1 MRLEQIEVTL
11 YPNQVEEI
19 EKILEDFQVPYVKTP
34 AESYKIACFHYMI
47 TCPDEIAST
56 LVDTIAKKFDT
67 SQRINVIT
75 HYKTDSTISD
85 YLHKFEAFLK
95 EEVEPHDKPDISTVS
110 AFKSVKDMVK
120 IKKTGPIEGIVSKT
134 DAFLSRKKDIY
145 IMILVAT
152 VVALVGLVSNNVAV
166 IIGAMLISPLLG
178 PISSFALNS
187 VLGRQKRIEESIVF
201 GSFMIGSSIGLAAVL
216 TLALSAF
223 YAVEITPEIQSRTE
237 VSPILIV
244 VAVMLGVAGGLA
256 LLTSIPE
263 IIVGVAIAVAL
274 VPPAAT
280 AGIGIGLGSAEIAG
294 GASLVLLSNIIGM
307 VIGFMVIFLAKGIS
321 PRKYYEK
328 QRARRVLT
336 VNIIVLVLL
345 AVALGIIEVMFGQL
359 GS

>member
-1 MRLEQIEVTL
+1 MEQIEVTL
-11 YPNQVEEI
+11 YPNQAEEI
-19 EKILEDFQVPYVKTP
+19 EKILEEFQVPYVKTA
-34 AESYKIACFHYMI
+34 AESYKVACFHYVV
-47 TCPDEIAST
+47 TCPQELAGT
-56 LVDTIAKKFDT
+56 LVDMIAKKFDT
-67 SQRINVIT
+67 TQRINVIT
-75 HYKTDSTISD
+75 HYKTESTISD

-95 EEVEPHDKPDISTVS
+95 EEIEPHGKPDISTVS
-110 AFKSVKDMVK
+110 AFKSVKDMIK
-120 IKKTGPIEGIVSKT
+120 KKKTGPVEGIVAKT
-134 DAFLSRKKDIY
+134 DAFLSKKKDIY
-145 IMILVAT
+145 VMILVAT

-187 VLGRQKRIEESIVF
+187 VLGRQNRIQESMVF
-201 GSFMIGSSIGLAAVL
+201 GSAMIGSSIGVAAVL

-223 YAVEITPEIQSRTE
+223 YTIEITPEIQSRTE

-244 VAVMLGVAGGLA
+244 VAVMLGIAGGLA

-274 VPPAAT
+274 VPPATT
-280 AGIGIGLGSAEIAG
+280 AGIGFGLGSADIAL

-328 QRARRVLT
+328 QKAKKVLT
-336 VNIIVLVLL
+336 VNIIVMVLL
-345 AVALGIIEVMFGQL
+345 AIVLGVIEALFGQPL
-359 GS
+359 

>member
-1 MRLEQIEVTL
+1 MEQIEITL
-11 YPNQVEEI
+11 YPNQAEEI
-19 EKILEDFQVPYVKTP
+19 EKILEEFQVPYVKTA
-34 AESYKIACFHYMI
+34 AESYKVACFHYII
-47 TCPDEIAST
+47 TCPGEIAGT
-56 LVDTIAKKFDT
+56 LVDMIAKKFDT
-67 SQRINVIT
+67 SQRVNVIT
-75 HYKTDSTISD
+75 HHKTESTISD

-95 EEVEPHDKPDISTVS
+95 EEREPHGDPDISTIS
-110 AFKSVKDMVK
+110 AFQSIKDKIK
-120 IKKTGPIEGIVSKT
+120 IKKTGPIEGLVAKT

-145 IMILVAT
+145 VMILVAT

-187 VLGRQKRIEESIVF
+187 VLGRQKRIEESLMF
-201 GSFMIGSSIGLAAVL
+201 GSAMIGSSIVLAAVL

-223 YAVEITPEIQSRTE
+223 YPIEITPEIQSRTE

-244 VAVMLGVAGGLA
+244 VAVMLGIAGGLA
-256 LLTSIPE
+256 LLTAIPE

-274 VPPAAT
+274 VPPAT
-280 AGIGIGLGSAEIAG
+280 TIGIGLGLGSSEIAIG
-294 GASLVLLSNIIGM
+294 SSLVLLSNIIGM

-328 QRARRVLT
+328 QKAKRVLT

-345 AVALGIIEVMFGQL
+345 AVALGVIEVLFG
-359 GS
+359 